1 MDGRLEKKMAAVCY
15 VCDVCMYVLCLRC
28 LPRASRPPPASK
40 RIQLLW
46 NYDLSSP
53 WRQGCRGKY
62 ATRVA
67 RVAHALAITLAAGAN
82 TRRGNMASRP
92 AHVR

>member
-1 MDGRLEKKMAAVCY
+1 MDGAIGGGDLGCGGARVLEGRWLGYEREGRGAGAQ
-15 VCDVCMYVLCLRC
+15 VLC
-28 LPRASRPPPASK
+28 
-40 RIQLLW
+40 LW

-53 WRQGCRGKY
+53 WRQGCREKY
-62 ATRVA
+62 AIGIA